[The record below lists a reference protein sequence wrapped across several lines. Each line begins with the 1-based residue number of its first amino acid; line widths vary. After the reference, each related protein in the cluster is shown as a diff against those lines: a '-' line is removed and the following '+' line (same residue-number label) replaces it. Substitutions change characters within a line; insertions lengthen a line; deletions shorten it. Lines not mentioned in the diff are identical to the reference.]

1 MRSAAGGE
9 TGAPRS
15 QRGTR
20 LKATTE
26 RAFLDPG
33 ANAGRLKRL
42 VLLCQQCGT
51 GSPSSGPRQ
60 QSTWCRRARSRRA
73 ARITGG
79 SPGGLA
85 AVPDW
90 GARVEMTA
98 RIREFLKRRKDEGPC
113 LVVDLDVVRENY
125 LAFAKSLP
133 DSKVFYAVKANP
145 APEILKLLA
154 SLGCCFDVASVNETL
169 AALDAGASPD

>member
-51 GSPSSGPRQ
+51 GSSLIR
-60 QSTWCRRARSRRA
+60 TKAT
-73 ARITGG
+73 I
-79 SPGGLA
+79 
-85 AVPDW
+85 AV
-90 GARVEMTA
+90 V
-98 RIREFLKRRKDEGPC
+98 
-113 LVVDLDVVRENY
+113 
-125 LAFAKSLP
+125 LAFPLFQRRRRISQEVHLKP
-133 DSKVFYAVKANP
+133 RP
-145 APEILKLLA
+145 AEAAHSGWGKL
-154 SLGCCFDVASVNETL
+154 D
-169 AALDAGASPD
+169 